1 MDFFLTVSFLFC
13 SSLGLGRE
21 YIKSAR
27 RRDRKQQMAAI
38 KRKHKPY
45 SNIHYPTFQRLPK
58 SFYLNETDP
67 VGTEVFKVYLWFIII
82 LDQPVSE

>member
-1 MDFFLTVSFLFC
+1 MSNGPTYL
-13 SSLGLGRE
+13 
-21 YIKSAR
+21 A
-27 RRDRKQQMAAI
+27 
-38 KRKHKPY
+38 
-45 SNIHYPTFQRLPK
+45 NIHYPTFQRLPK